1 MITRPIT
8 GTPSEILIEQLVELG
23 IKHVFY
29 NTGSR
34 EALFFDALNN
44 NPSIH
49 GVLALHEGT
58 VASMAGAYTQVHG
71 RPSVMV
77 VHLGAGLAQC
87 MGQLYNIWYG
97 GLPVVVIT
105 FAADT
110 GSFTDRINLDLDASF
125 GPTSIAA
132 PMVKASWTVVEPEGL
147 PQAVDR
153 AFRVATTP
161 PYGPVHIAVY
171 DKMLGNQQVSAD
183 LIQGELK
190 TFGSGEPSDSDL
202 EGIVSALDE
211 ADNPILYVGDG
222 VWKSDATDLASE
234 LASYF
239 GVAITC
245 LETDQRAITLKHP
258 QHLGTL
264 NRSIGYERSP
274 TEELDPDLIVSIGV
288 RHQGSGDRRD
298 IEKLKGVKKIF
309 AIGSDISYLK
319 NYPGLDGGIIA
330 NERKSLLRMLA
341 MVKSRYKSSRY
352 DQRRLDTVNVAT
364 RRRQNRRSL
373 LMGDPENGKVRPLAL
388 VDAVSDSLEELG
400 GGYITDE
407 QCAAPYDAVNPG
419 LSDQNNT
426 FLKAPG
432 GSEGWGVGAAIGA
445 KLAAQDVPVIGLVG
459 DGSLYYADSGL
470 WTSVHHN
477 IPLLYVIP
485 NNSAYGIV
493 AGSFGKS
500 GSRMADTGRY
510 EGVVL
515 DGIDP
520 VKIAE
525 AFGLEGERVENEGT
539 LNEVMR
545 RALKIVQDEHRPYLL
560 DVRLPLGLPDG
571 GIPNQQYRMR

>member
-1 MITRPIT
+1 M
-8 GTPSEILIEQLVELG
+8 
-23 IKHVFY
+23 
-29 NTGSR
+29 
-34 EALFFDALNN
+34 
-44 NPSIH
+44 
-49 GVLALHEGT
+49 
-58 VASMAGAYTQVHG
+58 
-71 RPSVMV
+71 
-77 VHLGAGLAQC
+77 
-87 MGQLYNIWYG
+87 
-97 GLPVVVIT
+97 
-105 FAADT
+105 
-110 GSFTDRINLDLDASF
+110 
-125 GPTSIAA
+125 
-132 PMVKASWTVVEPEGL
+132 
-147 PQAVDR
+147 
-153 AFRVATTP
+153 
-161 PYGPVHIAVY
+161 
-171 DKMLGNQQVSAD
+171 
-183 LIQGELK
+183 
-190 TFGSGEPSDSDL
+190 
-202 EGIVSALDE
+202 
-211 ADNPILYVGDG
+211 
-222 VWKSDATDLASE
+222 
-234 LASYF
+234 
-239 GVAITC
+239 
-245 LETDQRAITLKHP
+245 
-258 QHLGTL
+258 

-364 RRRQNRRSL
+364 IRRQNRRSL
-373 LMGDPENGKVRPLAL
+373 LMGEP
-388 VDAVSDSLEELG
+388 
-400 GGYITDE
+400 
-407 QCAAPYDAVNPG
+407 
-419 LSDQNNT
+419 
-426 FLKAPG
+426 
-432 GSEGWGVGAAIGA
+432 
-445 KLAAQDVPVIGLVG
+445 GLVG

-485 NNSAYGIV
+485 NNGAYGIV

-500 GSRMADTGRY
+500 GSRMADTGRD

-571 GIPNQQYRMR
+571 GIPNEQYRMR